1 MRPSLRTGGIVL
13 PAAIAG
19 ALVLATVRGVL
30 RAGVGALSADRVL
43 GQIDFIKSAVNFVD
57 PIGMDAPAGVAI
69 DQSAGHVLVADT
81 QNNRVMG
88 WKSIAAFT
96 SGGAADLVIGQPD
109 FNSSGCNQNAPAPG
123 ATSLCQPI
131 GVAVDVSH
139 NVYVGDTMNNRVL
152 VFEDPFAALSSAN
165 QTNDFAAFAVFGQLG
180 SFITNAGGLSAN
192 SLSSPQGVA
201 VDASNN
207 LFVADVGNNRA
218 LVFFAPIPMTKVS
231 GPPGNFGDA
240 TADVAIGQPNLV
252 SGACNQGGGATLTTL
267 CMAPFF
273 GVGIA
278 VDDGDNL
285 YVADTQNDR
294 ALEYNGPFGHGQA
307 NNTTA
312 DLVFEGNNL
321 AHPSGVAADSNGNFY
336 VSSETHNQV
345 YEYTQPVLLDTADL
359 LNLMIG
365 PGAQNPNAASLQ
377 FPMGLAIDA
386 VNNLYVADQA
396 NNRVLEFNEGS
407 SPANKVAN
415 GAGGQI
421 DLSHNAP
428 NYVDAIGEHGPG
440 GIAVDASSDPPHRH
454 LYVADSTNNRVL
466 GWNEVSSY
474 FSAQPADIAFG
485 QPGLFSYKCNNGVA
499 GGDVAGLGPDSLC
512 GPARMA
518 VDQKGNLYVPD
529 SGNNRVLVYNTPF
542 NAASGEPGAGDAVA
556 DFVYGQGGAFTT
568 RNCNLDGASATSL
581 CNPAAV
587 ALDGAGNIY
596 IADAG
601 NNRVLEFAKA
611 GNPPV
616 ASDALANRSYGQGA
630 VSDFSDT
637 QCADGV
643 GQDPPPSNHGM
654 CNPGGVALDMS
665 GNLFVADSSNN
676 RVMEIDAPLV
686 GTQDATRVFGQA
698 GNFTASGCNQGAS
711 SAPGAST
718 LCAPAGLMLDLFG
731 NLWVADVSNDRVLEY
746 NAPFGSDTAA
756 AMVIGQGD
764 GGNFTTSGCNRGIA
778 PGDLNGLG
786 ADSLCAP
793 AALAVDSNIDLYV
806 ADTSNNRALVYDGII
821 ATPTATPT
829 PTATATG
836 TASPT
841 ATATTTATATA
852 TGKATATAT
861 ASATATATPT
871 PSATPTPVDP
881 KLTFSPKSV
890 KFGKSTIV
898 NSVSKPKTVTIKN
911 GASKKSKITVIVTTE
926 SATAPFAVSSQCST
940 SLAPGKS
947 CKVSVTFSPTD
958 TMAQSGELIVNDDET
973 GEPQKIPL
981 SGTGKAPKVKK

>member
-1 MRPSLRTGGIVL
+1 VRPGLRTGGIVL
-13 PAAIAG
+13 TAAIAA
-19 ALVLATVRGVL
+19 ALVLATMRGVL
-30 RAGVGALSADRVL
+30 RAGVGAVSADRVL
-43 GQIDFIKSAVNFVD
+43 GQIDFIKTAVNFVD

-69 DQSAGHVLVADT
+69 DHSAGHVLVADT

-88 WKSIAAFT
+88 WKSIPAFA

-139 NVYVGDTMNNRVL
+139 NVYVGDTQNNRVL
-152 VFEDPFAALSSAN
+152 VFEDPFAALSSTN
-165 QTNDFAAFAVFGQLG
+165 QTNDFAAFAVFGQAG
-180 SFITNAGGLSAN
+180 SFVTNAVNENGLSAN

-201 VDASNN
+201 VDANGN
-207 LFVADVGNNRA
+207 LFVADVSNNRA

-278 VDDGDNL
+278 VDGGDNL

-294 ALEYNGPFGHGQA
+294 ALEYNGPFGYKQT
-307 NNTTA
+307 NNPTA

-345 YEYTQPVLLDTADL
+345 YEYTQPVPLDTADL

-386 VNNLYVADQA
+386 VNDLYVADQA

-407 SPANKVAN
+407 SPGNKVAN

-421 DLSHNAP
+421 DRSHNAP
-428 NYVDAIGEHGPG
+428 NYVDAIGEDAPG
-440 GIAVDASSDPPHRH
+440 GIAVDAASDPPHRH

-466 GWNEVSSY
+466 GWNDVSSY
-474 FSAQPADIAFG
+474 VSAQPAGIAFG
-485 QPGLFSYKCNNGVA
+485 QPDLFSYKCNNGVA

-518 VDQKGNLYVPD
+518 VDQKGNLYVAD

-542 NAASGEPGAGDAVA
+542 NAASGEPGAGDGVA

-568 RNCNLDGASATSL
+568 RNCNLDGASATTL

-637 QCADGV
+637 LCADGV

-654 CNPGGVALDMS
+654 CNPGGVALDQS
-665 GNLFVADSSNN
+665 GNLFIADSSNN
-676 RVMEIDAPLV
+676 RVMEIDAPLA

-698 GNFTASGCNQGAS
+698 GNFTASRCNQGAS

-718 LCAPAGLMLDLFG
+718 LCAPAGLMLDVLG

-746 NAPFGSDTAA
+746 DAPFGSDTAA

-786 ADSLCAP
+786 ADSLCSP
-793 AALAVDSNIDLYV
+793 AAVAVDSNIDLYV
-806 ADTSNNRALVYDGII
+806 ADTSNNRSLVYDGII

-829 PTATATG
+829 PTASATG
-836 TASPT
+836 TPSPT
-841 ATATTTATATA
+841 ATLTV
-852 TGKATATAT
+852 
-861 ASATATATPT
+861 SATATATPT

-881 KLTFSPKSV
+881 ELAFSPKSV

-898 NSVSKPKTVTIKN
+898 NLVSKPKTVTIKN
-911 GASKKSKITVIVTTE
+911 DGSKKSKITVIITGE
-926 SATAPFAVSSQCST
+926 SAAAPFAVTSQCIT

-958 TMAQSGELIVNDDET
+958 TTAQSGELIINDDET

-981 SGTGKAPKVKK
+981 SGTGKARKVKK